1 VPSTFFG
8 LNVALSGLTA
18 QQRAL
23 DTVTHNLTNANTDG
37 YSRQRV
43 EMSAAPAFSEP
54 SANTD
59 TRAGQIGTGVQV
71 TAYTRLRDQFIDAQL
86 RDQAG
91 ALGQWSAR
99 ADGTSRINTIMDEP
113 GDTGLSSLLQNYWAS
128 WHALSLAP
136 ESAASREGVRA
147 SGQALVDGFH
157 DLSSQLTRVQ
167 SDADAQISADV
178 TSVNSLAGQV
188 TTLNQQIAKVIA
200 VGQTPNDLM
209 DQRDALID
217 KMSSLA
223 NITVS
228 QPNAAN
234 GKLSI
239 AIGSQ
244 LLVDST
250 SDATNQLAVSGTG
263 AVTVGGV
270 ATTMSSGAIRGLIDV
285 RDTLIGG
292 PTGYIAQL
300 DALAGSVVS
309 GVNAAHGAGYG
320 LDGSTGNDFF
330 AAGGTTAATI
340 DLSAA
345 VKGSLDKIAASDSAA
360 NVPGGS
366 ANAVAMA
373 QLQTATQ
380 TIGST
385 TTTINGYWQA
395 FVSQV
400 GVDADQADRLAQVQ
414 QGIADATANRRD
426 SVSGV
431 NLDEEISD
439 MVRFQK
445 SYTAAARMITSV
457 DEMLDTLIN
466 KMGLVGRG

>member
-1 VPSTFFG
+1 
-8 LNVALSGLTA
+8 
-18 QQRAL
+18 
-23 DTVTHNLTNANTDG
+23 
-37 YSRQRV
+37 
-43 EMSAAPAFSEP
+43 
-54 SANTD
+54 
-59 TRAGQIGTGVQV
+59 
-71 TAYTRLRDQFIDAQL
+71 
-86 RDQAG
+86 
-91 ALGQWSAR
+91 
-99 ADGTSRINTIMDEP
+99 
-113 GDTGLSSLLQNYWAS
+113 
-128 WHALSLAP
+128 
-136 ESAASREGVRA
+136 
-147 SGQALVDGFH
+147 
-157 DLSSQLTRVQ
+157 
-167 SDADAQISADV
+167 
-178 TSVNSLAGQV
+178 
-188 TTLNQQIAKVIA
+188 
-200 VGQTPNDLM
+200 
-209 DQRDALID
+209 
-217 KMSSLA
+217 
-223 NITVS
+223 
-228 QPNAAN
+228 
-234 GKLSI
+234 
-239 AIGSQ
+239 
-244 LLVDST
+244 
-250 SDATNQLAVSGTG
+250 
-263 AVTVGGV
+263 
-270 ATTMSSGAIRGLIDV
+270 
-285 RDTLIGG
+285 
-292 PTGYIAQL
+292 
-300 DALAGSVVS
+300 
-309 GVNAAHGAGYG
+309 VNAAHGAGYG

-345 VKGSLDKIAASDSAA
+345 VKGSLDKIAASDTAA

-380 TIGST
+380 TIGTT